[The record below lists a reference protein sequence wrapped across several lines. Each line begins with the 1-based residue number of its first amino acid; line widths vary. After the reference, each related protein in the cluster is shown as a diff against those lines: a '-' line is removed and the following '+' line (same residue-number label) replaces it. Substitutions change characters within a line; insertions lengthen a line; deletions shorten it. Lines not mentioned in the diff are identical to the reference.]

1 MDASGT
7 FLAKRAAKG
16 MDRQGAQG
24 SSDPQCDLGVSL
36 MCNQVLSS
44 PDHRSPLRD
53 SLLQQAKLDEANQAR
68 GAAHPSCPWTD
79 LVDASSVCH
88 PVPLCSAGSRRPRGS
103 WYLVLVAPEL
113 ALHRAMRPCA
123 NWPGRPCVPSTRDLL
138 LSHNVTN
145 RRRTC
150 WMDDGC
156 PSWVPCP
163 VTLGTPVILSGAA
176 NGRPQRGVHP
186 ALGALPYVP
195 RRTVSPPRSS
205 IVSMWPPPPLV

>member
-7 FLAKRAAKG
+7 FLAKRGAKC

-103 WYLVLVAPEL
+103 WYLVPVAPEL

-123 NWPGRPCVPSTRDLL
+123 NWPGRPVYLVLGIFCSRTTSPTVAGHAGWMMDARLG
-138 LSHNVTN
+138 SH
-145 RRRTC
+145 
-150 WMDDGC
+150 
-156 PSWVPCP
+156 
-163 VTLGTPVILSGAA
+163 A
-176 NGRPQRGVHP
+176 Q
-186 ALGALPYVP
+186 
-195 RRTVSPPRSS
+195 
-205 IVSMWPPPPLV
+205 